1 MALQFMNS
9 LKYEAGD
16 AQVAEEGALK
26 NYMVTLIL
34 QANSTTNLYYDW
46 WGAILKT
53 AEAPAHQ
60 FDDAL
65 VRSRQEK
72 DELLGVGIQPFYIK
86 NPTGKILVSVAEIE
100 YEKYIERK
108 FDTDGYVRLVALQL
122 KIASEHIPST
132 DVPDLLNK
140 SAPEWGDPYT
150 LKPMAWDVANGEI
163 VFQGRQP
170 SNRMWNGAS
179 RYSVGIK

>member
-1 MALQFMNS
+1 M
-9 LKYEAGD
+9 
-16 AQVAEEGALK
+16 
-26 NYMVTLIL
+26 
-34 QANSTTNLYYDW
+34 
-46 WGAILKT
+46 LKT

-65 VRSRQEK
+65 ARSRLEK
-72 DELLGVGIQPFYIK
+72 SELLGVGIQPFYVK

-122 KIASEHIPST
+122 KIVSEHIPSG
-132 DVPDLLNK
+132 DVPSLLNT
-140 SAPEWGDPYT
+140 SVPEWGDPYT
-150 LKPMAWDVANGEI
+150 LKPMAWDAANGEI

-170 SNRMWNGAS
+170 SNQMWKGES
-179 RYSVGIK
+179 RYRAGIR

>member
-1 MALQFMNS
+1 
-9 LKYEAGD
+9 
-16 AQVAEEGALK
+16 
-26 NYMVTLIL
+26 
-34 QANSTTNLYYDW
+34 
-46 WGAILKT
+46 
-53 AEAPAHQ
+53 
-60 FDDAL
+60 L